1 MKKIALTV
9 AVLALGLAA
18 CGGKSGKS
26 DQNVVVVDETESRNV
41 DECPRADGQPCA

>member
-18 CGGKSGKS
+18 CGGKSGENTETRPASGHGGGEKGTT
-26 DQNVVVVDETESRNV
+26 DNV
-41 DECPRADGQPCA
+41 

>member
-18 CGGKSGKS
+18 CGGQS
-26 DQNVVVVDETESRNV
+26 DKNRAVDTVDEPEFNA
-41 DECPRADGQPCA
+41 DECPRADGQPCR